1 MRQGGS
7 PPPPGFVAILNVIER
22 ATPADKAVHAIID
35 TYASHEHAKVRD
47 GLARRR
53 RLTSHFTL
61 TSSSWLSAV
70 EGFFAKLS

>member
-1 MRQGGS
+1 MLQGGS

-35 TYASHEHAKVRD
+35 TYASHEYAKVRN
-47 GLARRR
+47 GSARRR
-53 RLTSHFTL
+53 RWTCPFTP